1 MHAGGLSRFLT
12 KVRGERCLVRAWPV
26 RFFPS
31 LGVLTVVLGCIG
43 CAASMDAAGASAGA
57 APRGARGK
65 KGAPW
70 TILCLELRGPERR
83 VQMEQIAET
92 LRQTP
97 GIRAKDVY
105 LRDGR
110 DGAVRLYYG
119 THFRR
124 TDAKTGKRDTPKQLR
139 DDLLLIRQ
147 LGSGPGQYFFL
158 RALTVRAPTPDVG
171 PPEWNLLR
179 ATGKYTLQVGIFE
192 PTDEFWEFK
201 QAAAEY
207 CQLLRDKG
215 YEAYYYHTDAAS
227 MVTVGAFG
235 EDALVPHE
243 SGVPRYSAQ
252 VLALQQSDELLKYNL
267 LNGSIYKG
275 QVYASPTEKGERV
288 PVPSR
293 LVMIPH
299 DGAAGP

>member
-1 MHAGGLSRFLT
+1 MRGGSDFCGLLPAGWEHGAARSGAVIALFLT
-12 KVRGERCLVRAWPV
+12 AMVAG
-26 RFFPS
+26 
-31 LGVLTVVLGCIG
+31 G
-43 CAASMDAAGASAGA
+43 CAAPSAAAGASAEP
-57 APRGARGK
+57 APRKARGQ

-70 TILCLELRGPERR
+70 TILCLELRGPDRR

-97 GIRAKDVY
+97 GVRAGDVY
-105 LRDGR
+105 LRDDR

-119 THFRR
+119 TYYRR
-124 TDAKTGKRDTPKQLR
+124 TDPKTGKRDTPKQLR
-139 DDLLLIRQ
+139 DDLTLIRQ

-158 RALTVRAPTPDVG
+158 RALAVRAPTPDVG
-171 PPEWNLLR
+171 PPEWSLAR

-207 CQLLRDKG
+207 CRLLREKG
-215 YEAYYYHTDAAS
+215 YEAYYHHTDAAS
-227 MVTVGAFG
+227 MVTVGSFG
-235 EDALVPHE
+235 DEALVPQE
-243 SGVPRYSAQ
+243 SGVPRYSAR
-252 VLALQQSDELLKYNL
+252 VVALQQSDELLKYNL
-267 LNGSIYKG
+267 LNGAIYKG

-293 LVMIPH
+293 LVVIPRE
-299 DGAAGP
+299 GAAGP

>member
-1 MHAGGLSRFLT
+1 
-12 KVRGERCLVRAWPV
+12 
-26 RFFPS
+26 
-31 LGVLTVVLGCIG
+31 
-43 CAASMDAAGASAGA
+43 MDAADASAGA
-57 APRGARGK
+57 APRGARGQ

-97 GIRAKDVY
+97 GVRAKDVY
-105 LRDGR
+105 LRDDR
-110 DGAVRLYYG
+110 DGVVRLYYG
-119 THFRR
+119 TYFRR

-179 ATGKYTLQVGIFE
+179 ATGRYTLQVGIFE

-201 QAAAEY
+201 QAALEY
-207 CQLLRDKG
+207 CKLLRDKG

-227 MVTVGAFG
+227 MVTVGSFG
-235 EDALVPHE
+235 DDALVPHE
-243 SGVPRYSAQ
+243 SGVPRYSAR
-252 VLALQQSDELLKYNL
+252 VIALQQSDELLKYNL
-267 LNGSIYKG
+267 LNGAIYKG

-288 PVPSR
+288 PVSSR
-293 LVMIPH
+293 LVLIPQ
-299 DGAAGP
+299 DGAPRP